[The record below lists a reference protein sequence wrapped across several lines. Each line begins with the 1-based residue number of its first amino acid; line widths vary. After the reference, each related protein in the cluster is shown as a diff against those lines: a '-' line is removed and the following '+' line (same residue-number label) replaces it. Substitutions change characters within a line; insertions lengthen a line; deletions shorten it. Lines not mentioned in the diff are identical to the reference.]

1 MAFVDAPAPA
11 MTLRDRWAVL
21 ARNRLVRSVGVLV
34 GGTAFAHAI
43 TAATLPIVTRLYTP
57 ADFSV
62 LAVFASLLSIVS
74 VAACLRFDVAI
85 PIPEHD
91 AEAVNLLALALGC
104 TAIVALVLALALQV
118 APTGAIA
125 LFKQPG
131 LARWLWLLPFGVVL
145 TGGYSA
151 LQMWFVRKKEFGSI
165 ARSRVTQSAA
175 ASATQVGMGW
185 LHWAP
190 VGLILG
196 QMLNTGAGCVALGYR
211 FVRRERDT
219 LRSVSATRMRSVFAA
234 YDRFPK
240 YSTFEAL
247 SNGASIQL
255 PIILIAALAIGP
267 EAGYLVLAMSAM
279 QAPMGLIGTA
289 VSQVYLSR
297 APEEHRAGRLD
308 SFTADVFGALVKSG
322 VGPLILAG
330 FVAPDLFAFVFG
342 APWRRAGVLVAWM
355 TPWFIMQFLSV
366 PVSMALH
373 VTGRQRAALALQ
385 LFGLAL
391 RVGAVLAASALA
403 AGLISEAYALSG
415 FVFYFVYLAIVLR
428 VVDAKPAEVVGEVVR
443 ALPILAGWTV
453 AGWMLSMLIGALPM
467 FAR

>member
-1 MAFVDAPAPA
+1 MASVDAPGLA

-62 LAVFASLLSIVS
+62 LAVFASVLSIVS

-91 AEAVNLLALALGC
+91 GEAVNLLALALSC
-104 TAIVALVLALALQV
+104 TTVVALAI
-118 APTGAIA
+118 AIA
-125 LFKQPG
+125 LLVAPASVIAAFKQPG
-131 LARWLWLLPFGVVL
+131 LAPWLWLLPFGVL
-145 TGGYSA
+145 LSGGYSA

-175 ASATQVGMGW
+175 ASATQVSMGS

-196 QMLNTGAGCVALGYR
+196 QMLNTGAGCIALGYR
-211 FVRRERDT
+211 LVARERDT
-219 LRSVSATRMRSVFAA
+219 LRLVSTARMRSAFAA

-247 SNGASIQL
+247 SNSASIQL

-297 APEEHRAGRLD
+297 APEEHRAGRLN
-308 SFTADVFGALVKSG
+308 SFTASVFGALIKSG
-322 VGPLILAG
+322 VGPLILVG
-330 FVAPDLFAFVFG
+330 LVAPDLFGFVFG
-342 APWRRAGVLVAWM
+342 TPWRRAGVLVAWM

-385 LFGLAL
+385 MFGLAL
-391 RVGAVLAASALA
+391 RVGAVLAAAALA
-403 AGLISEAYALSG
+403 ANLISEAYALSG
-415 FVFYFVYLAIVLR
+415 FVFYFIYLAIVLR
-428 VVDAKPAEVVGEVVR
+428 VVDAKPAAVIREVAR
-443 ALPILAGWTV
+443 ALPIVAGWTA
-453 AGWMLSMLIGALPM
+453 AGWMLSMLIGALSM

>member
-11 MTLRDRWAVL
+11 MTLRDRWAAL

-104 TAIVALVLALALQV
+104 TAIIALVLALALMV

-131 LARWLWLLPFGVVL
+131 LAPWLWLLPFGVVL

-196 QMLNTGAGCVALGYR
+196 QMLNTGAGCIALGYR
-211 FVRRERDT
+211 FVTRERDT
-219 LRSVSATRMRSVFAA
+219 LRSVSATRMRSAFAA

-247 SNGASIQL
+247 SNSASIQL

-385 LFGLAL
+385 LFGLTL
-391 RVGAVLAASALA
+391 RVGAVLTAAALGA
-403 AGLISEAYALSG
+403 NLISEAYALSG

-428 VVDAKPAEVVGEVVR
+428 VVDAKPTEVVREVVR

-453 AGWMLSMLIGALPM
+453 AGWMLSMLIDALPM